1 MTDEAIRLVQELG
14 FPIAMS
20 IALAFALYS
29 VIRYILKEKVEDT
42 LNRFDERHDNLL
54 KELGS
59 NKQEI
64 LKELDELKKEM
75 HLRFDQERDD
85 IEKIKKW
92 LSEIKSDLKVYI
104 DLTMKG
110 K

>member
-42 LNRFDERHDNLL
+42 LNRFDERHDNL
-54 KELGS
+54 
-59 NKQEI
+59 I
-64 LKELDELKKEM
+64 KELDSIKKQM
-75 HLRFDQERDD
+75 LLRFDQERDD
-85 IEKIKKW
+85 TEKIKKW
-92 LSEIKSDLKVYI
+92 MAEIKSDLKIYI

>member
-1 MTDEAIRLVQELG
+1 MTDEAIKLVQELG
-14 FPIAMS
+14 FPIALS
-20 IALAFALYS
+20 IGLAFALYS

-42 LNRFDERHDNLL
+42 LKRFDEKHR
-54 KELGS
+54 
-59 NKQEI
+59 I
-64 LKELDELKKEM
+64 LHESMVELKN
-75 HLRFDQERDD
+75 D

-92 LSEIKSDLKVYI
+92 NAEIKSDLKVYI